1 MPPTD
6 APPGLQ
12 AHPRRRGP
20 ALARPDAPDAPDARS
35 DAELLQAIA
44 ARDRAAFRALYE
56 RHRNAVYNLAL
67 RLAGPR
73 RAEDAFQEAFL
84 RVWRS
89 AVNFRSDG
97 NARGWMLRIVAR
109 ESMKRLERSR
119 KHERMAS
126 LDAEEVP
133 EAQSARTRLK
143 EQDMETRAER
153 TELLEGLNRGLD
165 ALPASARRLVLLHFA
180 GGLSHAEIARELAM
194 SASTV
199 TYQLD
204 KAVKALRSNLTQA
217 GLAAAAPLLCAEGLA
232 EALGAGT
239 AAPASLQAAVEAKLG
254 EAALAAAEGSVRAA
268 ALGSGK
274 LSLVAAVAAVT
285 LAGAGTWVYYGNA
298 TPVAPPA
305 EDTRAAKTEAS
316 PAPAPAMDKAAP
328 EKGHMLVESKLGP
341 AVKDPFVNARWDF
354 TRGPVEG
361 LMPVEGAWEWMPAEG
376 EIPAGMRT
384 KGPPLTEADGPQT
397 VLLLPIEFPA
407 LPVVV
412 TIQSAM
418 IDYKTTHHAGAA
430 WTPKGALLANEVW
443 AKFSHQTGRDYAC
456 TTYLYDRYAT
466 TVIASGVGCVR
477 RYEKPYPADHIIIG
491 LRNLVVQKI
500 EVCTVKPEEI
510 PAEFRDGEALIK
522 QILDAPERQ
531 WPLPGTAPGDE
542 KRTFKTK

>member
-1 MPPTD
+1 MSPTD

-20 ALARPDAPDAPDARS
+20 ALARPDAPDRPDARS

-44 ARDRAAFRALYE
+44 ARDREAFRALYE

-67 RLAGPR
+67 RLAGPH

-89 AVNFRSDG
+89 AGNFRSDG
-97 NARGWMLRIVAR
+97 NARGWMLRIAAR

-126 LDAEEVP
+126 LDAQEAP
-133 EAQSARTRLK
+133 EQQDARSRLK
-143 EQDMETRAER
+143 EQDMETSAER

-180 GGLSHAEIARELAM
+180 GGLSHAEIAKELAM

-217 GLAAAAPLLCAEGLA
+217 GFAAAAPLLSAEGLA
-232 EALGAGT
+232 DALGAGKT
-239 AAPASLQAAVEAKLG
+239 APASLQAAVEAKLG

-274 LSLVAAVAAVT
+274 VGVVAAVT
-285 LAGAGTWVYYGNA
+285 IVALAGTGAWVYYADRKPDAPAA
-298 TPVAPPA
+298 TARAPEAARPPA
-305 EDTRAAKTEAS
+305 PKGGGSAI
-316 PAPAPAMDKAAP
+316 APGM
-328 EKGHMLVESKLGP
+328 GHQVIESDLGP
-341 AVKDPFVNARWDF
+341 GVADPYVKARWDF
-354 TRGPVEG
+354 TLGPANN
-361 LMPVEGAWEWMPAEG
+361 LDPVEGAWEWKPAEG
-376 EIPAGMRT
+376 DIPPGMRT
-384 KGPPLTEADGPQT
+384 KGPPRVDADGPQT

-407 LPVVV
+407 KPVVV
-412 TIQSAM
+412 TIKSAM
-418 IDYKTTHHAGAA
+418 VDYKTTHHAGAA
-430 WTPKGALLANEVW
+430 WTPKGALLNSEVW
-443 AKFSHQTGRDYAC
+443 SKFTHQAGRAYSC

-466 TVIASGVGCVR
+466 TVISSGVGCVR
-477 RYEKPYPADHIIIG
+477 RYEKPYPAGHIIIG

-500 EVCTVKPEEI
+500 EVRTLKPGDV
-510 PAEFRDGEALIK
+510 PAELRDGEALIQ
-522 QILDAPERQ
+522 QILDDPERQ
-531 WPLPGTAPGDE
+531 WPLPGDAPGDE